1 MKLRYAL
8 LPLLSIFACA
18 DVPSQGQRAVLATHV
33 DDWRDEVIYQV
44 IVDRFANGDV
54 NNDFK
59 VEPGFLGK
67 YQGGDWRGL
76 EEHLPYLQDLG
87 VTTLW
92 ISPIVK
98 NVDSDADVDGYH
110 GYWSE
115 DLHKLNAH
123 FGDAASL
130 RSLVNTAHTRGMKVV
145 LDIVCNHMGQLFFY
159 DMNLNGKPDQYI
171 GGNGTTSTVT
181 NENEYD
187 PDWDPRGVQ
196 AYSAAGNAGRAPVI
210 FLNMPEINRTAPTS
224 PDGGL
229 DLLGTPGAYHGFGRI
244 LDYND
249 PAQRTLGDFP
259 GGLKDVA
266 TELPEVRAYMV
277 DAFTSWVE
285 QFDLDGFRIDTV
297 KHVEHEFWQYFT
309 AGVRSRLGPQNKH
322 NFLMFGEAFDG
333 DDQLLGSYTVPGE
346 LDSVFYFSQ
355 HFQVFHDVFAQAHTT
370 SQAGTQQ
377 IANLWNAR
385 KTNYGT
391 APQNDGINI
400 PPYKALVGFLD
411 NHDVGRFL
419 FDAAGDLP
427 ALRNALTLLLTEDT
441 IPCIY
446 YGTEQEF
453 SGGNDPANREILWT
467 SNYDET
473 GVTFQ
478 HVAKLNKLRKAYLA
492 LRRGDLAVVYS
503 TQHTGQETD
512 AGILAYERG
521 GGDAPGAYALVVL
534 NTNDNKSST
543 TGDVNAMPVTA
554 PPGTVLVD
562 VLDPSQTTYTVAADG
577 TLRMQVP
584 AQSASILIPQD
595 QVVPLN

>member
-1 MKLRYAL
+1 MKLRTAVL
-8 LPLLSIFACA
+8 FVSTFACA
-18 DVPSQGQRAVLATHV
+18 DIPSEGQQAQLATHV
-33 DDWRDEVIYQV
+33 QDWRDEVIYQV
-44 IVDRFANGDV
+44 IVDRFADGDL
-54 NNDFK
+54 NNDYT

-67 YQGGDWRGL
+67 YQGGDWKGI
-76 EEHLPYLQDLG
+76 EDHLGYLQDLG

-110 GYWSE
+110 GYWSA
-115 DLHKLNAH
+115 DLRKLNAH
-123 FGDAASL
+123 FGDAATL
-130 RSLVNTAHTRGMKVV
+130 RSLINTAHARGMKIV

-171 GGNGTTSTVT
+171 GGSGTTSPVT

-187 PDWDPRGVQ
+187 PDWNPQGVQ
-196 AYSAAGNAGRAPVI
+196 AYSSAGPAGRAPVI
-210 FLNMPEINRTAPTS
+210 FIDDPSINRTPP
-224 PDGGL
+224 PDL
-229 DLLGTPGAYHGFGRI
+229 MGTPGAYHGFGRI

-249 PAQRTLGDFP
+249 VAQRTLGDFP

-277 DAFTSWVE
+277 DAFASWIE
-285 QFDLDGFRIDTV
+285 QFDFDGFRIDTI
-297 KHVEHEFWQYFT
+297 KHVEHAFWQNFT
-309 AGVRSRLGPQNKH
+309 AGIRARIGPEGKH
-322 NFLMFGEAFDG
+322 DFIMFGEAFDG

-355 HFQVFHDVFAQAHTT
+355 HYQVFHDVFSQAH
-370 SQAGTQQ
+370 SPGAQAGTQQ
-377 IANLWNAR
+377 IQDLWTAR
-385 KTNYGT
+385 KTNYGS
-391 APQNDGINI
+391 APQNDGINL
-400 PPYKALVGFLD
+400 PPTKALVNFLD

-419 FDAAGDLP
+419 FDAAGDTA
-427 ALRNALTLLLTEDT
+427 ALRNALTLLLTEDG

-473 GVTFQ
+473 NATFE
-478 HVAKLNKLRKAYLA
+478 HIALLTKIRKAYLA
-492 LRRGDLAVVYS
+492 LRHGDLNVVYA
-503 TQHTGQETD
+503 TQHTGTETD
-512 AGILAYERG
+512 AGIFAYERG

-534 NTNDNKSST
+534 NTNGQKSSQ
-543 TGDVNAMPVTA
+543 TGDTNAMQLTA
-554 PPGTVLVD
+554 APNTVLVD
-562 VLDPSQTTYTVAADG
+562 VLDPAQTTYTVAADG

-595 QVVPLN
+595 QVVSN